1 MTIAPGAAFGSRAIA
16 SIDASGKRATCV
28 CVCGVTCVI
37 SVQALE
43 SGSAASSCGC
53 AVPTRE
59 HIKAIREEAT
69 QRRRQRDHDWRPGE
83 RP

>member
-1 MTIAPGAAFGSRAIA
+1 MTIAGAAFGSWTIT

-28 CVCGVTCVI
+28 CVCGVARVI
-37 SVQALE
+37 SVQALK
-43 SGSAASSCGC
+43 SGSAAPSCGC
-53 AVPTRE
+53 AAPTRE

-69 QRRRQRDHDWRPGE
+69 RRRRQRDHDWRPGE